1 MPKIITKNI
10 SQNISPQNCR
20 LYVPPAPAGDA
31 SEGVCRGPSGG
42 ESSPTVAV
50 TGSPPRPAPGT
61 ELAGV
66 ETADGQGHREGQ
78 REAAD
83 SGTASPGGA
92 ELSVATERELCYCR
106 KFSL

>member
-1 MPKIITKNI
+1 M
-10 SQNISPQNCR
+10 
-20 LYVPPAPAGDA
+20 YVPPAPAGDA
-31 SEGVCRGPSGG
+31 SEGVCRGLAGG
-42 ESSPTVAV
+42 ESGESPPTVAM

-66 ETADGQGHREGQ
+66 ETADGQGHGEGQ

-92 ELSVATERELCYCR
+92 EQSVAT
-106 KFSL
+106 